1 MKNTKSSDTNEF
13 ASANSAAIIALGW
26 YLFCRLFY
34 IPFPGVTE
42 WIFQS
47 WFPALDLQLL
57 WSQELLGQLVVG
69 IVTFPLAVWIT
80 VYLFVKL
87 YKSFLVY

>member
-1 MKNTKSSDTNEF
+1 MKKNKSSDNSAV
-13 ASANSAAIIALGW
+13 ASANSGAIVALGW
-26 YLFCRLFY
+26 LLFCRFFY
-34 IPFPGVTE
+34 IPFPGITE

-57 WSQELLGQLVVG
+57 WSRDLVGQFLVGV
-69 IVTFPLAVWIT
+69 ITFPMAVWVT

-87 YKSFLVY
+87 YRSFL